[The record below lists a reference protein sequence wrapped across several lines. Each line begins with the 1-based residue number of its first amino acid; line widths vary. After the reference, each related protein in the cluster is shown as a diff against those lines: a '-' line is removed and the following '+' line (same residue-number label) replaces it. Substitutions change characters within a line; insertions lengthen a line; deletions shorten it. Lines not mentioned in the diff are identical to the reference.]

1 MSNDKYSLENILK
14 WVVIVVVGLIVLK
27 AAMIA
32 LNVAVALG
40 WVILALALKVLPLLL
55 VLWAVV
61 WVVRWIGGKNGSQ
74 GTPPATSSTADT
86 F

>member
-14 WVVIVVVGLIVLK
+14 WVVIAVVGLIALK
-27 AAMIA
+27 AALIA

-40 WVILALALKVLPLLL
+40 WLLAALAFKVLPLLL
-55 VLWAVV
+55 VLWGVI
-61 WVVRWIGGKNGSQ
+61 WLVRWIGGRNGSR
-74 GTPPATSSTADT
+74 GTPPAPSSTADT